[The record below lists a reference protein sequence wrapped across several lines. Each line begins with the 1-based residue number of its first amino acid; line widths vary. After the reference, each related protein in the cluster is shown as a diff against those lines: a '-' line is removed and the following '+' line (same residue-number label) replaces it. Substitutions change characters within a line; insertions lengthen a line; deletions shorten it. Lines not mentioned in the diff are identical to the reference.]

1 MPLLPLTNS
10 NHIISNALASLNNNY
25 SNNYNAI
32 VSSGNTI
39 SNSDNSYKLAPTFK
53 MEMFKSENGG
63 FIMNLYV
70 LGAQGP
76 KLFIL
81 NDIQNMGNDIQ
92 NILLAEIL
100 KS

>member
-1 MPLLPLTNS
+1 MSYLTSITNNSSNS
-10 NHIISNALASLNNNY
+10 NAIQNALASLNSTYTSASIPITDNNY
-25 SNNYNAI
+25 
-32 VSSGNTI
+32 
-39 SNSDNSYKLAPTFK
+39 KLSPTFK

-63 FIMNLYV
+63 FVMNLFV
-70 LGAQGP
+70 AGSQGA